1 MSKLFRF
8 GMLAAALGSISCHAE
23 AAAPAPQ
30 YYAAYGYT
38 NAALHTGTTNFEVGN
53 LTQVDS
59 NATFSAMATLGPTPL
74 ASAYVSTNG
83 TASTQQAN
91 TGSDASAAVQYD
103 VLVFASLATA
113 EPVPLIITGFA
124 SLDSQGTTD
133 ANGYFRLVNSNTPG
147 GTHSTTFSGAA
158 QSFDCSATYT
168 ADCGTHTFEYH
179 VMVDPFTYTGAGNIV
194 SVRIFADA
202 NVATSSLNFSR
213 GSSVIDPIIS
223 IDPVFAAAHPD
234 YVLQINPL
242 VGNVPEP
249 ASAWLL
255 LAGLGLAGVR
265 LRRGS
270 RRA

>member
-1 MSKLFRF
+1 MFPLSRL
-8 GMLAAALGSISCHAE
+8 GLLAVLCGAACHAG

-38 NAALHTGTTNFEVGN
+38 NAALHTGTTTYEAGS
-53 LTQVDS
+53 LTQFDS
-59 NATFSAMATLGPTPL
+59 NATFSAMAALGPSPT

-91 TGSDASAAVQYD
+91 AGSDASAAVQYD
-103 VLVFASLATA
+103 VLVSVNSASGDA
-113 EPVPLIITGFA
+113 VPLIITGFV

-133 ANGYFRLVNSNTPG
+133 ANGYLRLVNSNTPG
-147 GTHSTTFSGAA
+147 GTHSTTFGGLAV
-158 QSFDCSATYT
+158 SFDCNASYT
-168 ADCGTHTFEYH
+168 ADCGTQTFEYH
-179 VMVDPFTYTGAGNIV
+179 FTVDPFTYVSAGNIV

-202 NVATSSLNFSR
+202 RIGNSSLNFSR
-213 GSSVIDPIIS
+213 GSAVVDPIIS

-249 ASAWLL
+249 ASWALL
-255 LAGLGLAGVR
+255 LIGLAAVAR
-265 LRRGS
+265 W
-270 RRA
+270 RRAAV